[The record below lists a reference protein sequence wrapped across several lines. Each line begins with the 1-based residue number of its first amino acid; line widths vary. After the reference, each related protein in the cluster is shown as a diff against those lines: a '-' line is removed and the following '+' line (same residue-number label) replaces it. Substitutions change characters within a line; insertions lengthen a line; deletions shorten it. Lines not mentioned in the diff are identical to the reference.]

1 MGDSRGKK
9 FDKKEK
15 KKVDKEEDREV
26 IRRTRR
32 GEMNKRGDWAGR
44 RGEMREQRRREEEQ
58 ADWIFQRLEIIL
70 ILLFQKGNGRIK

>member
-9 FDKKEK
+9 FDKKKK

-32 GEMNKRGDWAGR
+32 GMP
-44 RGEMREQRRREEEQ
+44 MR
-58 ADWIFQRLEIIL
+58 IFCFKSCLEDS
-70 ILLFQKGNGRIK
+70 